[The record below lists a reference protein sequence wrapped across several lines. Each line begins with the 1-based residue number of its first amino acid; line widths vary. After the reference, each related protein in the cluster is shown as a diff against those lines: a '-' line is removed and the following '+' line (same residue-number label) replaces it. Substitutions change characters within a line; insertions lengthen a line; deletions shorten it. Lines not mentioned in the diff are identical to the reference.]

1 MKRQW
6 FFIGVLLVLGSLL
19 VACGGG
25 DGDGGPPVAMEKHEA
40 DSFTI
45 ERPKDWS
52 ADSMDMFG
60 VTVLVASSKE
70 LEAES
75 FLETDNPGEF
85 FQEAPGVFVMFFPPE
100 MAEGDTGFSADELK
114 SLPEEEPDIEV
125 VRQGDVTI
133 GGAKGYE
140 LVAKGSIEDLST
152 GKMGVHVAALEG
164 DTGQMIFLGLSPEK
178 DIDKN
183 LDIFKYMFESIEF
196 Q

>member
-1 MKRQW
+1 MKQKW
-6 FFIGVLLVLGSLL
+6 FFIGVLLVLGFLL
-19 VACGGG
+19 VACGG
-25 DGDGGPPVAMEKHEA
+25 DGDDGPPVAMEKHEA
-40 DSFTI
+40 SSFTI
-45 ERPKDWS
+45 ERPKDWKM
-52 ADSMDMFG
+52 DSLDMFG
-60 VTVLVASSKE
+60 VTILVASTKE

-75 FLETDNPGEF
+75 FMEADNPGEF
-85 FQEAPGVFVMFFPPE
+85 FQEAPGVFIMSVPLE

-125 VRQGDVTI
+125 VRQGDVTV

-152 GKMGVHVAALEG
+152 GKMGVHIATLES
-164 DTGQMIFLGLSPEK
+164 DAGQMVFMGLSPEK
-178 DIDKN
+178 DMDKN